1 MAFTSYLRS
10 LPRYEAC
17 RALQEPNSMSTRLFL
32 NQVNE
37 MQTTFGSVL
46 SDATDGDTC
55 LIDSYFNL
63 VLNLATGARSVANSQ
78 YDQQW
83 AYNLSIIDTR
93 FLTPTLKEGNRY
105 AFSEGA
111 VGVIQQCDEHLYNF
125 CKSELSHETVLSLR
139 AALEGS
145 TKFVNLALNKING
158 AC

>member
-1 MAFTSYLRS
+1 
-10 LPRYEAC
+10 
-17 RALQEPNSMSTRLFL
+17 MSTRLFL

-37 MQTTFGSVL
+37 MQTAIGDSVL
-46 SDATDGDTC
+46 SDVTRGDTC

-63 VLNLATGARSVANSQ
+63 VRNLATGARSVPNTQ

-93 FLTPTLKEGNRY
+93 FLTPTMKSGNEY

-111 VGVIQQCDEHLYNF
+111 VEVIQQCNEDLYNF
-125 CKSELSHETVLSLR
+125 CKMNLEYETVLSLR

-145 TKFVNLALNKING
+145 TKFVNLALNQVNG
-158 AC
+158 AN